1 MGCYCSMNNWEEVK
15 ECQEQTFNWTNVPKD
30 WESLKLIKTF
40 GENLPW
46 LKFRKILCDFN
57 KII

>member
-1 MGCYCSMNNWEEVK
+1 MDCYCSVNNWKEMK
-15 ECQEQTFNWTNVPKD
+15 ECQEQTLNWTNVPKD

-46 LKFRKILCDFN
+46 LKFREKFM
-57 KII
+57 